1 MALIRVEATRAILA
15 PWFRLRLFGSSGVTG
30 LERDRLPPDW
40 TGETT
45 DGLKSA
51 IGAGVGLGFD
61 ILRLDAARGVN
72 GGEWEFIFSVNHGFW
87 RWL

>member
-1 MALIRVEATRAILA
+1 MRIEATQAILT
-15 PWFRLRLFGSSGVTG
+15 PWFRLRLFASSGVTG
-30 LERDRLPPDW
+30 LERNRLPQNW

-45 DGLKSA
+45 DGLKSSL
-51 IGAGVGLGFD
+51 GAGLGLGWD

-72 GGEWEFIFSVNHGFW
+72 GGEWEFILSVNHGFW

>member
-1 MALIRVEATRAILA
+1 M
-15 PWFRLRLFGSSGVTG
+15 
-30 LERDRLPPDW
+30 DW
-40 TGETT
+40 PGEIT
-45 DGLKSA
+45 DGLKNSV
-51 IGAGVGLGFD
+51 GAGLGLGWD